1 MIEIDTGDGKMQAF
15 VARPDR
21 SPVPALVLIQEIFG
35 VNQVMRDLARFFAGH
50 GFLAVVPDLFWRL
63 EPGIQLTDKT
73 QAEWQQALGYMQ
85 RFDQA
90 KGVADIARTIDA
102 ARHLDGANGK
112 VGAVGYCLGGRM
124 AYLTAAGTDIDAS
137 VGYYGVGIEASL
149 DKAADIRKP
158 LMLHIAAKD
167 PYVPPPAQRQIHA
180 RLDGDSLVTLFDYA
194 GQDHAFARIGGEHYD
209 KASADLAN
217 GRTIEF
223 LKHHLG

>member
-1 MIEIDTGDGKMQAF
+1 MIQIETGDGTMQAF
-15 VARPDR
+15 IAHPSRQPA
-21 SPVPALVLIQEIFG
+21 PALVLIQEIFG
-35 VNQVMRDLARFFAGH
+35 VNQVMRDFAAFFADN

-73 QAEWQQALGYMQ
+73 QEEWQQAFGYMQ

-102 ARHLDGANGK
+102 ARRLDGSNGK

-137 VGYYGVGIEASL
+137 VGYYGVGIETLLDQASS
-149 DKAADIRKP
+149 IRKP
-158 LMLHIAAKD
+158 LLLHIAAKD
-167 PYVPPPAQRQIHA
+167 AYVPPPAQAQIHA
-180 RLDGDSLVTLFDYA
+180 RLDGNPLVTLFDYA

-209 KASADLAN
+209 KAAADLAN

-223 LKHHLG
+223 LKQHLG